1 MRKITTLYRKINHSI
16 QPYNNE
22 RGFIMGV
29 VIMLSVILLI
39 IITMAIWSST
49 NESRM
54 VASTNRMAQ
63 DFYNAESGV
72 VAAVSRSGLWMITD
86 FIRGASDETYVI
98 MDVYDDSSIRII
110 DSSISLSSFPSEAT
124 GTAPTG
130 VTKIAEVQIRHIDSW
145 TGTPAAPVRIQRS
158 DGTYPLWEESDDYP
172 DRPHVV
178 DSPAGSTLER
188 HYYVVTAKDVN
199 YTYNKKTNTYVEGNG
214 SVIQVGVTQ
223 DFVK

>member
-16 QPYNNE
+16 EPYNNE

-29 VIMLSVILLI
+29 VIMLSLILLI

-49 NESRM
+49 NENKM

-72 VAAVSRSGLWMITD
+72 VAAVSRSGLWMTSE
-86 FIRGASDETYVI
+86 FIMGNPKETYVI
-98 MDVYDDSSIRII
+98 MDVWDD
-110 DSSISLSSFPSEAT
+110 
-124 GTAPTG
+124 GTVLITESYPEHTNKGDGSNTSGA
-130 VTKIAEVQIRHIDSW
+130 TKIAEVQIRHIDSW
-145 TGTPAAPVRIQRS
+145 TGTPAAPVRVQRS
-158 DGTYPLWEESDDYP
+158 DGTYPLWEKSDDYP
-172 DRPHVV
+172 NRPHVV

-199 YTYNKKTNTYVEGNG
+199 FTYNKKTNSYVEGSG
-214 SVIQVGVTQ
+214 AVLQVGVTQ
-223 DFVK
+223 DFKK